1 MKNLYY
7 FTFTERSAFYGCI
20 QPVWANHEEQATRNV
35 KQEYDSRDIC
45 SIYNEQQGRTTR
57 ENRGLVLLDEMGVK

>member
-7 FTFTERSAFYGCI
+7 FTFTEGSSFYGCI
-20 QPVWANHEEQATRNV
+20 QPVWSNNEEQATRLI
-35 KQEYDSRDIC
+35 KKEFDSRNIC

-57 ENRGLVLLDEMGVK
+57 ENRGLVLLDEMGIK